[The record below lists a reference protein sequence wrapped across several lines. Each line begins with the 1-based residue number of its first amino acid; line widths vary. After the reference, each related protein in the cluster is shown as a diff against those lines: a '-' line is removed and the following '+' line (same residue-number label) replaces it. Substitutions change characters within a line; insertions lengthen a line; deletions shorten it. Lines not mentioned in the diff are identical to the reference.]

1 MQDKLSKHIT
11 GFWISYGTKDSLI
24 TMPEKWKGTLAKWE
38 NICFIYGFP
47 QRLWHKNRDLLLAK
61 LRAYRFSIWNYN
73 TQKMLHYKEL
83 KYSLERV
90 PYIKLF
96 INKFN
101 WEGIKYPSRL
111 DDWKRF
117 E

>member
-1 MQDKLSKHIT
+1 MKMLNA
-11 GFWISYGTKDSLI
+11 F
-24 TMPEKWKGTLAKWE
+24 
-38 NICFIYGFP
+38 
-47 QRLWHKNRDLLLAK
+47 
-61 LRAYRFSIWNYN
+61 N

-96 INKFN
+96 ISKFN

-111 DDWKRF
+111 DDRKRF